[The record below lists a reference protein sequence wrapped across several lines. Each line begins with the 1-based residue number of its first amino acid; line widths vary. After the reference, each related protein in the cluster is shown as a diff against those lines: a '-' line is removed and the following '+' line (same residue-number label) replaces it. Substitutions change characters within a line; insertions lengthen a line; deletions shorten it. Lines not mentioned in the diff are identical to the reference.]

1 MGLTAQFR
9 QRFGDAVVAED
20 YLKLL
25 LRRHPNRPEDAL
37 GQALALLETVPA
49 GIALLALSDAVE
61 YNLPD
66 PRSLG
71 AFLSRYLRANP
82 TVAPAPPTAMIA
94 PRDSAMIAPRDSAMI
109 ASRDSTFSPLP
120 ALDVERNLDGF
131 AHLLPREAQI

>member
-1 MGLTAQFR
+1 MTAQFR

-71 AFLSRYLRANP
+71 AFLSRYLRTNP
-82 TVAPAPPTAMIA
+82 TVAPAPPTA
-94 PRDSAMIAPRDSAMI
+94 
-109 ASRDSTFSPLP
+109 FSPLP

-131 AHLLPREAQI
+131 AHLLPREVQI